1 MRFLKRLFGRR
12 AAVDFVDVYPRLCV
26 VCTSRTNAE
35 IAADSAGWV
44 TINHA
49 CVLGTHLGTSG
60 PAKTQALIKKYERA
74 NGFCVHVMSD
84 VDRSMLLSERVQD
97 LGRAY
102 LDLLKVNR
110 NEYRAFSLSM
120 DDIFKKTGIIRFCWY
135 FKK

>member
-1 MRFLKRLFGRR
+1 
-12 AAVDFVDVYPRLCV
+12 
-26 VCTSRTNAE
+26 
-35 IAADSAGWV
+35 
-44 TINHA
+44 
-49 CVLGTHLGTSG
+49 
-60 PAKTQALIKKYERA
+60 
-74 NGFCVHVMSD
+74 MSD